1 MSTTT
6 ITRPAIA
13 WRATPHNRERQRPA
27 TPPPPSRERKRAD
40 QEVDWKRVMEA
51 AKAFG
56 VETFRPGQRE
66 LIEAVLQGRDA
77 LGILPTGGGKSL
89 CYQLP
94 ALLLPKPTVIVTP
107 LLALAQDQVAHLTK
121 WRLESSRLDSS
132 LSARE
137 TRDNAQE
144 IESGISPLIYVT
156 PERLQT
162 DDCIALLRLN
172 GVSRLVIDEAHCI
185 SDWGHDFRPA
195 YLAIAKAAERLGNPP
210 ILATTATA
218 TSETARDITEQLA
231 MRDPLIVRPGL
242 SRPNLSFEVIRT
254 VNDDRKREA
263 LQTILAR
270 QEGSGII
277 YCATIALAE
286 EVHTWLAARC
296 VSAGL
301 YHGQLR
307 MTQREE
313 AQEQF
318 MRGDL
323 RLMVATKAFGL
334 GVDKPDVRFVVHW
347 TFPDSLETYYQEAGR
362 AGRDGKPAT
371 AYLLYRLED
380 RRIQTYFLGTR
391 YPRSEECQRLCL
403 TLRAASASERT
414 PWTRDTL
421 AAATNIP
428 ERRLRVV
435 LTHLEREGLA
445 SVHDDKIA
453 FADDHPR
460 TIARAVAAVIT
471 KYTERRARDRARLQA
486 MMHYAQSV
494 QCRVQ
499 QLLRYFGEQA
509 DTACGRCDACRQ
521 RGGS

>member
-1 MSTTT
+1 MTTTT

-13 WRATPHNRERQRPA
+13 WRAKHTPSSAARP
-27 TPPPPSRERKRAD
+27 TSQPPSRERKRAD
-40 QEVDWKRVMEA
+40 QEVDWKKVMQA

-56 VETFRPGQRE
+56 VESFRPGQRD
-66 LIEAVLQGRDA
+66 LIEAVLQARDA

-94 ALLLPKPTVIVTP
+94 ALFLPKPTVIVTP
-107 LLALAQDQVAHLTK
+107 LLALAQDQVDHLTS

-132 LSARE
+132 LSKRE
-137 TRDNAQE
+137 ARDNEQE

-162 DDCIALLRLN
+162 EDCIALLQLN

-195 YLAIAKAAERLGNPP
+195 YLAIARAAERLGNPP

-218 TSETARDITEQLA
+218 TAETARDITEQLG
-231 MRDPLIVRPGL
+231 MRYPVIVRPGL
-242 SRPNLSFEVIRT
+242 TRPNLSFEVIRT
-254 VNDDRKREA
+254 VNEDRKREA
-263 LQTILAR
+263 LHNILAR
-270 QEGSGII
+270 HGGSSGII

-286 EVHTWLAARC
+286 EVHAWLGAQR

-307 MTQREE
+307 MTAREE
-313 AQEQF
+313 AQDQF

-323 RLMVATKAFGL
+323 RVMVATKAFGL
-334 GVDKPDVRFVVHW
+334 GIDKRDVRFVVHW
-347 TFPDSLETYYQEAGR
+347 TFPDSLETYYQEAGS
-362 AGRDGKPAT
+362 AGRDGHPAT

-380 RRIQTYFLGTR
+380 RRIQTYFLGTK
-391 YPRSEECQRLCL
+391 YPRPEECQRLCL
-403 TLRAASASERT
+403 TLRAASASERP
-414 PWTRDTL
+414 PWTLDTL
-421 AAATNIP
+421 ATATTIP

-435 LTHLEREGLA
+435 LSHLEREGLA
-445 SVHDDKIA
+445 TVHDDKIA

-460 TIARAVAAVIT
+460 TLARAVAAVIA
-471 KYTERRARDRARLQA
+471 KYTERRARDRARLQS

-494 QCRVQ
+494 ECRVQ
-499 QLLRYFGEQA
+499 QVLRYFGEPA
-509 DTACGRCDACRQ
+509 RDACGHCDACRE
-521 RGGS
+521 RGAS